1 MGLVSRCEV
10 VGEKERLTIPMILF
24 CFQNHG
30 LSVHQMS
37 GARRKSPFYLLSYF
51 HDLILFNKSIHGTLI
66 IRPEA

>member
-24 CFQNHG
+24 SSVFVQNHG
-30 LSVHQMS
+30 LS

-66 IRPEA
+66 IRPDA